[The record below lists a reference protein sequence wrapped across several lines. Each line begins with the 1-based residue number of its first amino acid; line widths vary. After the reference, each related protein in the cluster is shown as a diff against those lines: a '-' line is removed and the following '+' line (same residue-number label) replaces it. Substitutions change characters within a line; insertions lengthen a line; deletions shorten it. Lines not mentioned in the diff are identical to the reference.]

1 MPATI
6 KELGAWKARYEEVKG
21 WNCNS
26 SKFITFGSVP
36 NDLQSFV
43 RFIETKAKREVVFV
57 STHPGI
63 DEGMLRVRHGA

>member
-6 KELGAWKARYEEVKG
+6 KELGEWKARYENVKG
-21 WNCNS
+21 WNCDS

-43 RFIETKAKREVVFV
+43 RFIETKA
-57 STHPGI
+57 
-63 DEGMLRVRHGA
+63 